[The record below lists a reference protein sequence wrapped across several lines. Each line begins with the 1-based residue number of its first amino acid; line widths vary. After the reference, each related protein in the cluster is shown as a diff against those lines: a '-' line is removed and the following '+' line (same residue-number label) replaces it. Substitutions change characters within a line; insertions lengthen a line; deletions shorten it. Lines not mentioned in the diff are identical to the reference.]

1 MGNAA
6 MCKVCGSD
14 KGLRTAGSLSN
25 LDQNA
30 LPDYYCVEHF
40 PVQPP
45 LTLVRAHTWQV
56 QQATGAPLNCS
67 FFRRCLQI
75 RRFWFTFLKQELWSR
90 CQLSLLNPQL
100 FLFWALFCWQDCH
113 WKAAQLACSW
123 YIFLFAMKGCVI
135 WLIVLTSESILT
147 GVFQ

>member
-14 KGLRTAGSLSN
+14 KGLRTTGSLSA

-45 LTLVRAHTWQV
+45 LMLVRSHV
-56 QQATGAPLNCS
+56 GRCSRHFQATGAILKYCLCGFIGGFRIFTDEKV
-67 FFRRCLQI
+67 FFL
-75 RRFWFTFLKQELWSR
+75 
-90 CQLSLLNPQL
+90 
-100 FLFWALFCWQDCH
+100 
-113 WKAAQLACSW
+113 
-123 YIFLFAMKGCVI
+123 
-135 WLIVLTSESILT
+135 
-147 GVFQ
+147 